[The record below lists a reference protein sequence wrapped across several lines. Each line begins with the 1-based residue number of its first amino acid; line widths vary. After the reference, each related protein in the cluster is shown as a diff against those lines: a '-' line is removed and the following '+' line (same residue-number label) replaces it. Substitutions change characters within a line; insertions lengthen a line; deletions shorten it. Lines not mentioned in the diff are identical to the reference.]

1 MAPTPTL
8 QPFHVLEDT
17 RRDDR
22 TLPAFTVSTTRGFL
36 PRDEPITELPREFA
50 ALDTLLHRCPIRTA
64 TGGPGLLAE
73 GLLGEVVEQEFPN
86 LVEHVAKYANDQAML
101 TALYRDYSFL
111 ASSYLL
117 EPCHHNMLK
126 SGSYG
131 LGRSVLPENISMP
144 LAEVAR
150 LTGFQPF
157 MEYAGSY
164 ALYNYRLLD
173 PALGLTYDN
182 LAPIRAFEKGLDRT
196 SSEAGFVLT
205 HVDMVKE
212 SPELVA
218 GAVNTL
224 RGAEHYLAHG
234 DKKLFKDGLKEVVNS
249 LTKINRVLERMWSRS
264 KPGEYGNFRTF
275 IFGITGQSMFPKGVI
290 YKGVSDTP
298 FTFRGES
305 GANDSMVP
313 LSDNL
318 LQISMPETPLTDIL
332 KDFRKYRPGNH
343 MEFLSWVKS
352 SAEQV
357 GIKKLAL
364 EDAESA
370 TLYLH
375 ALDQV
380 RDFRWRHWNF
390 TREYIIKKTAHPTA
404 TGGSPIIRWLPN
416 QLNAV
421 INAQMEVFRALEDLN
436 HATPAVAEVREK
448 VTKQKADLTKEVEKF
463 CAERGV

>member
-131 LGRSVLPENISMP
+131 LGRSVVS
-144 LAEVAR
+144 
-150 LTGFQPF
+150 FQPF

-234 DKKLFKDGLKEVVNS
+234 DKKL
-249 LTKINRVLERMWSRS
+249 LTVFWKARMWSRS

>member
-8 QPFHVLEDT
+8 EPFHILDDT
-17 RRDDR
+17 RKDNRA
-22 TLPAFTVSTTRGFL
+22 LPAFMVSTTRGFL
-36 PRDEPITELPREFA
+36 PRDEPITKLPAEFA
-50 ALDTLLHRCPIRTA
+50 ALDTLLHRCPLETA
-64 TGGPGLLAE
+64 TGEAGLLSQ
-73 GLLGEVVEQEFPN
+73 GRLGEVVEQEFPN
-86 LVEHVAKYANDQAML
+86 LAEHVTKFANDQVML

-131 LGRSVLPENISMP
+131 LGRS
-144 LAEVAR
+144 
-150 LTGFQPF
+150 FQPF

-182 LAPIRAFEKGLDRT
+182 IALIRAFENGLDRT

-212 SPELVA
+212 SPQLVA

-224 RGAEHYLAHG
+224 KGAEYYLAHG
-234 DKKLFKDGLKEVVNS
+234 DKQLFKDGLKEVVNS

-264 KPGEYGNFRTF
+264 KPGEYQKFRTF
-275 IFGITGQSMFPKGVI
+275 IFGITGQSMFPNGVI

-298 FTFRGES
+298 FSFRGES

-318 LQISMPETPLTDIL
+318 LQIPMPETPLTDIL

-352 SAEQV
+352 SAKQV
-357 GIKKLAL
+357 GVKKLAL
-364 EDAESA
+364 EDVESA

-390 TREYIIKKTAHPTA
+390 TREYIIKKTVHPTA

-421 INAQMEVFRALEDLN
+421 INAQMEVFKVLEDLG
-436 HATPAVAEVREK
+436 HSTPETAEVREK
-448 VTKQKADLTKEVEKF
+448 VTKQKADLAKEVEKF
-463 CAERGV
+463 CVERGV

>member
-1 MAPTPTL
+1 
-8 QPFHVLEDT
+8 
-17 RRDDR
+17 
-22 TLPAFTVSTTRGFL
+22 
-36 PRDEPITELPREFA
+36 
-50 ALDTLLHRCPIRTA
+50 
-64 TGGPGLLAE
+64 
-73 GLLGEVVEQEFPN
+73 
-86 LVEHVAKYANDQAML
+86 
-101 TALYRDYSFL
+101 
-111 ASSYLL
+111 
-117 EPCHHNMLK
+117 
-126 SGSYG
+126 
-131 LGRSVLPENISMP
+131 MP